1 MFDYSFQIFIEI
13 TSNSNK
19 MKKLVLSFLCLAFFT
34 FTNAQETPSISMKFN
49 HVALSVKDLNASAN
63 FYKKAL
69 NLNEIVNRTEV
80 DGIKWFSLG
89 EDKEL
94 HLISIVEGDVIINK
108 AVHFAL
114 TTPTFDAFV
123 ANLEKMGLPYSSW
136 AGEDH
141 KITIRADGVKQIYV
155 QDPDGYWIEVNSV
168 AQQ

>member
-1 MFDYSFQIFIEI
+1 MRKLILTMFLFSCFAIAI
-13 TSNSNK
+13 
-19 MKKLVLSFLCLAFFT
+19 
-34 FTNAQETPSISMKFN
+34 AQETSSISMKFN
-49 HVALSVKDLNASAN
+49 HVALSVKDLNASVN
-63 FYKKAL
+63 FYKNAL

-80 DGIKWFSLG
+80 DGIRWFSLG
-89 EDKEL
+89 EGKEL
-94 HLISIVEGDVIINK
+94 HLISIVPGDITINK

-123 ANLEKMGLPYSSW
+123 ANLEKIGIPYSSW

-168 AQQ
+168 AQE